1 MRLLSFPGLTL
12 FRQIL
17 TGHTWV
23 SMDSRDISNMAVI
36 EQYISVYF
44 HIMKVSRI
52 NSLNTL

>member
-23 SMDSRDISNMAVI
+23 SMGSRDISNMGVT
-36 EQYISVYF
+36 E
-44 HIMKVSRI
+44 
-52 NSLNTL
+52 